1 MKSTSTVTQVSS
13 ASHQDAEYQVVN
25 QLPSN
30 FRSYKF
36 KSIMVRGQYYIE
48 ALAVARYIGKLEN
61 EIDYPQLASIYS
73 DIIKVSAS
81 EGADFNIMDLELL
94 DFTTLVSIS
103 SILTFPKFSWNPKV
117 PCSNE
122 DCDQI
127 ITSPPINLDEF
138 DFYPPSVTL
147 VDNLKLNGIAIHPVR
162 LRDKVE
168 RANYEA
174 QHPDAKLLGLPIPS
188 HVLTLAEMIDGDDF
202 EDRVNKIAFM
212 TRTQVEQLEQMRDD
226 LELRVKEFVRECPKC
241 HTKVKFSVGLQRLIV
256 YPSV

>member
-1 MKSTSTVTQVSS
+1 MKSISTVTQVSS
-13 ASHQDAEYQVVN
+13 TSHRDAEYQVVN

-36 KSIMVRGQYYIE
+36 KSIMVRGLYYIE

-61 EIDYPQLASIYS
+61 EINYPQLASIYS
-73 DIIKVSAS
+73 DVIKVSAP
-81 EGADFNIMDLELL
+81 EGVDFNIMDLELL

-103 SILTFPKFSWNPKV
+103 SILTFPKFSWNPSV

-147 VDNLKLNGIAIHPVR
+147 VDNLPKLDGVAIHPVR

-174 QHPDAKLLGLPIPS
+174 QHPDTKLLGLPIPS
-188 HVLTLAEMIDGDDF
+188 RILTLAEMIDGDDF
-202 EDRVNKIAFM
+202 EDRVNKIAFL
-212 TRTQVEQLEQMRDD
+212 TRTQIEQLEQMRDD
-226 LELRVKEFVRECPKC
+226 LELKVKEFVRECPKC

-256 YPSV
+256 YP